1 MSMLPRV
8 TALTRERIAREFDRR
23 GPDVCLAEINEDLR
37 QNNPELL
44 DMISKCASDL
54 GDRARVVQG
63 LGMFYRLLITQ
74 SWADVGKS
82 FSSLLPR
89 VTPETRDSI
98 VRQIDDR
105 GAEDF
110 TRECL
115 EGLEESN
122 PELLQM
128 AHNFASRHRDYL
140 GMMQGFGLLYKALV
154 LQSFA
159 DRAYLQ

>member
-1 MSMLPRV
+1 MSMLPRA

-23 GPDVCLAEINEDLR
+23 GPDVCLAEISEDLK

-44 DMISKCASDL
+44 DIISKCAIDL
-54 GDRARVVQG
+54 GDRSKVMQG

-82 FSSLLPR
+82 FSSPLPR
-89 VTPETRDSI
+89 VTPETRDLI
-98 VRQIDDR
+98 VRQIDEK
-105 GAEDF
+105 GTKDF
-110 TRECL
+110 TREC
-115 EGLEESN
+115 LEESN

-140 GMMQGFGLLYKALV
+140 GVMQGFGLLYKALV
-154 LQSFA
+154 LQSSA
-159 DRAYLQ
+159 DKAYLQ